1 MTEKRLASYYR
12 KNRDMTKKVF
22 QIGEFV
28 LSLFMFIILH
38 VGLFLYEK
46 STWMWMIGIFVVF
59 VCLYQVVKKVQI
71 STRIYAIMIVA
82 YTLCIVG
89 AELYIMDTQMP
100 TLIAD
105 FEIVKLQ
112 TEWYASYGG
121 MNENISEYFSIFPN
135 NVNIF
140 ILFSIIYKLSGS
152 YKGVVAFVILCSNI
166 SSILTALSIK
176 HLTHNSHASLF
187 VFVLMEM
194 LMVLTTRTYWP
205 YTSNPGILFII
216 LTFYLYVCPLPKIW
230 KCVLIPFMA
239 SVALM
244 IKLTAIIPFIAIIM
258 VEGIQLMKNYHKDN
272 MKYIAMSVLFTCLFF
287 GVTKAYETYSWNK
300 AGYTYDEGKY
310 RGFWYFTCLGQYTE
324 SSGQWHSYVFNE
336 LGNYKGNKEERD
348 NFYKQYTIK
357 QVVDRGVVG
366 NVKFYIA
373 KSTAGWG
380 STNLDLVEINGK
392 GVLCHFVRHSI
403 WYSLMMLMSL
413 AIFLN
418 RRKDKYIHVAYLT
431 ISGVLLYLLI
441 SEIQFAYVWMY
452 CPILFVL
459 SGASVDGMGKLV
471 CSNQNIS

>member
-1 MTEKRLASYYR
+1 M
-12 KNRDMTKKVF
+12 KKIVW
-22 QIGEFV
+22 QISEVV
-28 LSLFMFIILH
+28 LSIFMFIILH

-46 STWMWMIGIFVVF
+46 STWIWMVGIFAMLI
-59 VCLYQVVKKVQI
+59 CLYQVVKRFQI
-71 STRIYAIMIVA
+71 STRIYTIVIVA
-82 YTLCIVG
+82 YTLCIFG
-89 AELYIMDTQMP
+89 AEWYIMNTQMP
-100 TLIAD
+100 TLITD
-105 FEIVKLQ
+105 FKNVKLQ
-112 TEWYASYGG
+112 TEWYALCAEIDPNLLGYYSVFPH
-121 MNENISEYFSIFPN
+121 NI
-135 NVNIF
+135 NIF
-140 ILFSIIYKLSGS
+140 MFLSLVYKLLGS
-152 YKGVVAFVILCSNI
+152 YTGVIAFVVLCSNL

-176 HLTHNSHASLF
+176 HLTHNNHASLF
-187 VFVLMEM
+187 VFVLMEI

-205 YTSNPGILFII
+205 YTSNPGVLFII

-258 VEGIQLMKNYHKDN
+258 VEGIGIIKNYHKEN
-272 MKYIAMSVLFTCLFF
+272 MRYIAISVFFTCLFF
-287 GVTKAYETYSWNK
+287 GAAKVYETYLWNK

-348 NFYKQYTIK
+348 EFYKQYTIK
-357 QVVDRGVVG
+357 QISERGVLG
-366 NVKFYIA
+366 NVKFYLA
-373 KSTAGWG
+373 KSTTGWG

-431 ISGVLLYLLI
+431 ISGVFLYLLI

-452 CPILFVL
+452 CPILFVI
-459 SGASVDGMGKLV
+459 SGISLDGISKLAYR
-471 CSNQNIS
+471 NK

>member
-1 MTEKRLASYYR
+1 MIKS
-12 KNRDMTKKVF
+12 VF
-22 QIGEFV
+22 QISEII
-28 LSLFMFIILH
+28 LSLFIFIILH

-46 STWMWMIGIFVVF
+46 STWIWMIGIFALL
-59 VCLYQVVKKVQI
+59 VCLYSCVKRYRI
-71 STRIYAIMIVA
+71 STLVYTIIIGVYTFLTFGIELNIMH
-82 YTLCIVG
+82 
-89 AELYIMDTQMP
+89 TQMP
-100 TLIAD
+100 PIVLD

-112 TEWYASYGG
+112 TEWYASHGSID
-121 MNENISEYFSIFPN
+121 ENIREYFSVFPN
-135 NVNIF
+135 NINIF
-140 ILFSIIYKLSGS
+140 IIFSVIYKLLGS
-152 YKGVVAFVILCSNI
+152 YTGVIVFVILCSNI

-176 HLTHNSHASLF
+176 HLTHNNHASLF
-187 VFVLMEM
+187 VFVLMEL
-194 LMVLTTRTYWP
+194 LMAFTTRTYWP
-205 YTSNPGILFII
+205 YTSNPGVLLII
-216 LTFYLYVCPLPKIW
+216 LTFYLYVCRLSKIW
-230 KCVLIPFMA
+230 KCILIPFVA

-244 IKLTAIIPFIAIIM
+244 IKLTAIIPFIAIVM
-258 VEGIQLMKNYHKDN
+258 VESLRIIKNYHKES
-272 MKYIAMSVLFTCLFF
+272 MKYIAVSVFFTCLFF
-287 GVTKAYETYSWNK
+287 GSTKMCETYLWNK
-300 AGYTYDEGKY
+300 AGYTYDEEKY

-336 LGNYKGNKEERD
+336 LGNYKGSKEERD

-459 SGASVDGMGKLV
+459 SGVSVDGMGKLV

>member
-1 MTEKRLASYYR
+1 MIKS
-12 KNRDMTKKVF
+12 VF
-22 QIGEFV
+22 QISEII
-28 LSLFMFIILH
+28 LSLFIFIILH

-46 STWMWMIGIFVVF
+46 STWIWMIGIFALL
-59 VCLYQVVKKVQI
+59 VCLYSCVKRYRI
-71 STRIYAIMIVA
+71 STLVYTIIIGVYTFLTFGIELNIMH
-82 YTLCIVG
+82 
-89 AELYIMDTQMP
+89 TQMP
-100 TLIAD
+100 PIVLD

-112 TEWYASYGG
+112 TEWYASHGSID
-121 MNENISEYFSIFPN
+121 ENIREYFSVFPN
-135 NVNIF
+135 NINIF
-140 ILFSIIYKLSGS
+140 IIFSVIYKLLGS
-152 YKGVVAFVILCSNI
+152 YKGVVVFVILCSNI

-216 LTFYLYVCPLPKIW
+216 LTFYLYVCPLPKLW
-230 KCVLIPFMA
+230 KCVLIPFTA
-239 SVALM
+239 SAALM

-258 VEGIQLMKNYHKDN
+258 VEGIGIIKNYHKEN
-272 MKYIAMSVLFTCLFF
+272 MRYIAISVFFTCLFF
-287 GVTKAYETYSWNK
+287 GAAKVYETYLWNK

-459 SGASVDGMGKLV
+459 SGVSVDGMGKLV